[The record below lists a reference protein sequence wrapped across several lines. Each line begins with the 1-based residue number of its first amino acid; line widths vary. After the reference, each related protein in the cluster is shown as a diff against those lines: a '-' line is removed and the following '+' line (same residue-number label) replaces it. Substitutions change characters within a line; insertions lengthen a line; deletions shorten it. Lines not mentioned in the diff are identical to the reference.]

1 MKRTM
6 FVLLC
11 ALALAACGQA
21 VSAGTPSASPSKSA
35 TTVSVGSN
43 AALGSFL
50 TTAAG
55 RTLYYFTPEHDSH
68 IACTGQCTTI
78 WQPLLAPSGLLTTK
92 TTLPGTLT
100 TIPRGGTR
108 QVTYSDW
115 PLYTFSGDKAPGDTN
130 GQRILGQW
138 FVASTSL
145 MEDLPTPTPA
155 PTVAPTVAAPPAA
168 THAPVPAPTMRPTP
182 RPTPPPA
189 PTSCIPGANGGD
201 HDGDNNGGPTDGDGC
216 Q

>member
-1 MKRTM
+1 MKRTI

-21 VSAGTPSASPSKSA
+21 VSAGTPSATQSKSA
-35 TTVSVGSN
+35 TSVAVGSN
-43 AALGSFL
+43 AAVGSFL
-50 TTAAG
+50 TTSAG

-68 IACTGQCTTI
+68 IICTGQCTKT

-92 TTLPGTLT
+92 TRLPGTLT

-115 PLYTFSGDKAPGDTN
+115 PLYTFSGDKAQGDTN
-130 GQRILGQW
+130 GQGILGQW

-155 PTVAPTVAAPPAA
+155 PTASPVVAPAPAA
-168 THAPVPAPTMRPTP
+168 THAPVPAPTMRPT
-182 RPTPPPA
+182 A
-189 PTSCIPGANGGD
+189 
-201 HDGDNNGGPTDGDGC
+201 
-216 Q
+216 